1 MISWET
7 IGPVLTEAGLKLLG
21 GLAVLVVGLLIV
33 RWLKKLIRRTR
44 LFTKMEPTA
53 AGFLKNLINVLLYA
67 LVFLSA
73 AGVLGVPLSLFVTI
87 VSLAGAALSL
97 ALQGALSNFIGGIII
112 LVLKPFKAGQYI
124 KVGDTDGTV
133 RQIGMYY
140 TELVTPDGK
149 HISLPNSSLTSTA
162 IVNFSAE
169 EVRRLDLDFGVSY
182 SAPIDEVQQVL
193 MGVVQ
198 KNDLILKDPAPQVL
212 LQEMA
217 DSAVKYRVRVHV
229 KNPDYWTVNY
239 YLLEEGKRALDRAG
253 LEIPFPQV
261 DVHIKDEPGRD

>member
-1 MISWET
+1 MINWET

-21 GLAVLVVGLLIV
+21 GLAVLVIGLLIV

-149 HISLPNSSLTSTA
+149 HISLPNSSLTNTP
-162 IVNFSAE
+162 IVNFSRE
-169 EVRRLDLDFGVSY
+169 GTRRQDLIYSVSY
-182 SAPIDEVQQVL
+182 TADIESVFSVL
-193 MGVVQ
+193 Q
-198 KNDLILKDPAPQVL
+198 NLADSEPRILRDPAPKVYLSEHGQSSLNFL
-212 LQEMA
+212 L
-217 DSAVKYRVRVHV
+217 RIWC
-229 KNPDYWTVNY
+229 KNDDYWDLRYDLMKN
-239 YLLEEGKRALDRAG
+239 GKLALDKAG
-253 LEIPFPQV
+253 IEIPYPQL
-261 DVHIKDEPGRD
+261 DVHIK